1 MHRARRPD
9 CPSALLVPAQPQPA
23 PLARYYLFVL
33 SGAFRPLHC
42 HLKVIPFIYFVD
54 TVLKPNEIPFAL
66 TLQQISH
73 YAALTP
79 AGDVADRLNVIT
91 LLECRHS
98 QNYMTMPQ
106 ATLPGTNA
114 SASTSP
120 GDRNEDGDFL
130 IDLYSYEKPRSGH
143 GRIGLFPFLNPLPR
157 SACSMTTK
165 PDPVPVI
172 VTDTSFKQAVLD
184 SILPVLLD
192 MWTPWSQASLALASV
207 MEELAS
213 ELAGKV
219 KVAKI
224 NIEDNTATAVEFG
237 VRSIPTILIF
247 KDGQVVHVMAGPQS
261 KAAILEKL
269 KAVIG

>member
-1 MHRARRPD
+1 
-9 CPSALLVPAQPQPA
+9 
-23 PLARYYLFVL
+23 
-33 SGAFRPLHC
+33 
-42 HLKVIPFIYFVD
+42 
-54 TVLKPNEIPFAL
+54 
-66 TLQQISH
+66 
-73 YAALTP
+73 
-79 AGDVADRLNVIT
+79 
-91 LLECRHS
+91 
-98 QNYMTMPQ
+98 
-106 ATLPGTNA
+106 
-114 SASTSP
+114 
-120 GDRNEDGDFL
+120 
-130 IDLYSYEKPRSGH
+130 
-143 GRIGLFPFLNPLPR
+143 
-157 SACSMTTK
+157 MTTK

-172 VTDTSFKQAVLD
+172 VTDTSFKQEVLD